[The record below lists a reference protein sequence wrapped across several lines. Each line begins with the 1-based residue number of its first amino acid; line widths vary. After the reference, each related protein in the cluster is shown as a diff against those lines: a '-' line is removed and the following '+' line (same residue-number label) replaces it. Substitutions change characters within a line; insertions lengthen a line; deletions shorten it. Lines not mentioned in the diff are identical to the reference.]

1 MDKGITG
8 PDKHGETLEQ
18 LVMDVESRSR
28 ALLDTINTSRSRG
41 KIPPTSGNETVPQLN
56 AIDSIFKSLDFTRT
70 AIMDSQKAFEEMV
83 KRIR

>member
-8 PDKHGETLEQ
+8 PDKQGETLEQ

-28 ALLDTINTSRSRG
+28 ELLDTINTFRG
-41 KIPPTSGNETVPQLN
+41 NLPPASVNDTVPQPN